1 VAVYSQHAGL
11 NTMCVIA
18 QLRCRS
24 WRQTPLPELFGEKAI
39 PCDLPKLSRTLL
51 FDFEITFTIHRSLL
65 PATSG
70 NLQSFSRNFR
80 MVASL
85 DRKRL
90 GRAVVWKARIHPRR
104 FR

>member
-39 PCDLPKLSRTLL
+39 PCDLPKSSRTLL
-51 FDFEITFTIHRSLL
+51 FDFETTFTIHRSLL

-70 NLQSFSRNFR
+70 NLQSFSRNIPDGR
-80 MVASL
+80 
-85 DRKRL
+85 RL
-90 GRAVVWKARIHPRR
+90 GSDAEVLGLYEARAPEAA
-104 FR
+104 